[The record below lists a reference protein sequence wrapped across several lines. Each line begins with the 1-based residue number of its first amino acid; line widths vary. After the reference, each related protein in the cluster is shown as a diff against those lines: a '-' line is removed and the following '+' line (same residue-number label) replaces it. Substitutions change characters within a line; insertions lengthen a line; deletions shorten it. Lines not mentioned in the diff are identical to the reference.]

1 MSRRIIAAA
10 RLRKTMLIANYGML
24 AAFGVTAMVAGF
36 VDTIAGGGGL
46 ITVPALLLGG
56 IPPLQAL
63 GTNKL
68 QGAFGVLV
76 ASISLF
82 SKTGLDRKSACISFA
97 MAFLGG
103 SLGAFLIQQVGA
115 KALDVVIPV
124 VLSGIALYFMLA
136 PATKDVARRPLLA
149 NAPYQMIVVP
159 CIGLYDGMFGPGAG
173 SFYAL
178 SCVALRGLGLVRATA
193 TAKLFNFASNL
204 ASLGV
209 FVYGGKVIWL
219 IGGAMIG
226 GQVIGARL
234 GALAVN
240 TGGEKLI
247 RPTIIFVS
255 LAMLAKYVL
264 QKAAMTY

>member
-1 MSRRIIAAA
+1 MPAAPYS
-10 RLRKTMLIANYGML
+10 LL
-24 AAFGVTAMVAGF
+24 ATFGGAALVAGF

-56 IPPLQAL
+56 VPPLQVL

-76 ASISLF
+76 ASISLR
-82 SKTGLDRKSACISFA
+82 SKTGLDLKSAGISFA

-103 SLGAFLIQQVGA
+103 AIGAFLIQLVDT
-115 KALDVVIPV
+115 KALDIMIPA

-136 PATKDVARRPLLA
+136 PAVKDVERKPRLA
-149 NAPYQMIVVP
+149 QAPYQMIVVP
-159 CIGLYDGMFGPGAG
+159 CIGLYDGLFGPGAG

-178 SCVALRGLGLVRATA
+178 SGVALRGLGLVRATA
-193 TAKLFNFASNL
+193 NAKLFNFSSNL

-209 FVYGGKVIWL
+209 FVYGGKVLWL
-219 IGGAMIG
+219 IGGIMIG

-234 GALAVN
+234 GALAVHK
-240 TGGEKLI
+240 GGEKLI
-247 RPTIIFVS
+247 RPMIIFVC

-264 QKAAMTY
+264 QKTAMTF

>member
-1 MSRRIIAAA
+1 M
-10 RLRKTMLIANYGML
+10 
-24 AAFGVTAMVAGF
+24 
-36 VDTIAGGGGL
+36 
-46 ITVPALLLGG
+46 
-56 IPPLQAL
+56 
-63 GTNKL
+63 
-68 QGAFGVLV
+68 
-76 ASISLF
+76 
-82 SKTGLDRKSACISFA
+82 
-97 MAFLGG
+97 
-103 SLGAFLIQQVGA
+103 
-115 KALDVVIPV
+115 
-124 VLSGIALYFMLA
+124 
-136 PATKDVARRPLLA
+136 
-149 NAPYQMIVVP
+149 
-159 CIGLYDGMFGPGAG
+159 
-173 SFYAL
+173 FYAL